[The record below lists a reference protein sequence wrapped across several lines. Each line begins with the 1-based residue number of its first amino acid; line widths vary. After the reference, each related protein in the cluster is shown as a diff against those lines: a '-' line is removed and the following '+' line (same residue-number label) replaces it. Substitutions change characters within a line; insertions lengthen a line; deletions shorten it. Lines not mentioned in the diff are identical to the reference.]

1 MVMNIILYIFE
12 SKHLMIR
19 IKYCLL
25 RKNLHTKDA
34 VPSCGHIDIGLKEFK
49 SVNKIIVFGDI
60 NLMRT
65 KRNKYLFDLQFGSL
79 LKYIIDKWMVVS
91 LISG

>member
-1 MVMNIILYIFE
+1 MNIILYRFE

-19 IKYCLL
+19 IIYCLL

-65 KRNKYLFDLQFGSL
+65 KRNKYLFDLQFESL